1 MSSRVVVV
9 GHCASGKTTLVE
21 RLKALGVEASAVA
34 QEHSDIDDLWD
45 HYSPDTVIFLDVSL
59 EAVRQRRD
67 NPDWPEW
74 IYELQTERLA
84 AARARAD
91 LVVDTNTSDADST
104 FHTVRDHLGL
114 TS

>member
-21 RLKALGVEASAVA
+21 RLKALGVGASAVA

-45 HYSPDTVIFLDVSL
+45 HYSPDIVIFLDVSL
-59 EAVRQRRD
+59 EAVRQRRA
-67 NPDWPEW
+67 NPDWPNW
-74 IYELQTERLA
+74 IYELQSERLD

-91 LVVDTNTSDADST
+91 LVVDTDTHDADAT
-104 FHTVRDHLGL
+104 LHAVLAHLSL
-114 TS
+114 SS

>member
-21 RLKALGVEASAVA
+21 QLKALGVDASAVA

-59 EAVRQRRD
+59 ETIRQRRD

-74 IYELQTERLA
+74 IYELQTERLE
-84 AARARAD
+84 AARVRAD
-91 LVVDTNTSDADST
+91 LVVDTNTNDAEAT
-104 FHTVRDHLGL
+104 FRMVLDILNL
-114 TS
+114 AS